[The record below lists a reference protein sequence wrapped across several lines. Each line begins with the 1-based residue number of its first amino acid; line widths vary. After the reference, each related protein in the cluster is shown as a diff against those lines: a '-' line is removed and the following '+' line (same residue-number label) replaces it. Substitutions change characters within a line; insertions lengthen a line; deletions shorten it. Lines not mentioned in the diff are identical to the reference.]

1 MPKSRPSL
9 PGGKNI
15 LSQMQRVQAELTQAQ
30 SDLAEQTIEA
40 SSGGGAV
47 KVVMTG
53 TQACRAVTIDPGL
66 LQGGDVQMLQDL
78 VLLAV
83 NQAIRDSQLL
93 AARRL
98 GPLTGGLVP

>member
-1 MPKSRPSL
+1 MPKPRPSL
-9 PGGKNI
+9 PGGKNM
-15 LSQMQRVQAELTQAQ
+15 LSQVQRMQAELAQAQ
-30 SDLAEQTIEA
+30 AELAEQTIEA
-40 SSGGGAV
+40 SAGGGAV

-53 TQACRAVTIDPGL
+53 TQEARAITIDPGL
-66 LQGGDVQMLQDL
+66 LPGGDVQMLQDL

-98 GPLTGGLVP
+98 GPLTGGLAP